1 MNQKPVH
8 SGHRQRIR
16 QKYLASE
23 FQDFNQHEILE
34 LLLFYGIPRKD
45 TNETAHRLINE
56 FGSLSAVMDAPV
68 EKLRKFGLPE
78 NAAIFLHMLP
88 QLGEMYLNDKNYN
101 FKKIYTVGELK
112 KKIMINLLQNNQNT
126 VLLYLF
132 DTIGT
137 ELFSGPI
144 KTGYID
150 NSDELISKIVG
161 IAMKYN
167 AVTAVIAH
175 NNYSGILYPSPTVIN
190 MTEKLKSALQAVSIR
205 LTNHYIVSDDNIFS
219 MAESEEFCN
228 IFKRQFSEGVK

>member
-1 MNQKPVH
+1 MSNKPIH
-8 SGHRQRIR
+8 SGHRHRIR
-16 QKYLASE
+16 TKYLTSE

-45 TNETAHRLINE
+45 TNETAHKLIDE
-56 FGSLSAVMDAPV
+56 FGSVSAVMDAPV

-101 FKKIYTVGELK
+101 FKKIYTVAELK
-112 KKIMINLLQNNQNT
+112 KKIMISLLKNHQSA
-126 VLLYLF
+126 VILFLF

-137 ELFSGPI
+137 ELFSGSVQNS
-144 KTGYID
+144 YID
-150 NSDELISKIVG
+150 DSDELIGKIVG

-167 AVTAVIAH
+167 AVTAVVAH
-175 NNYSGILYPSPTVIN
+175 NNQYGVLYPSPVVIN
-190 MTEKLKSALQAVSIR
+190 MTQKLKSALQAVSIR
-205 LTNHYIVSDDNIFS
+205 LTNHYIVSDGNIFS
-219 MAESEEFCN
+219 MAESEDFRN